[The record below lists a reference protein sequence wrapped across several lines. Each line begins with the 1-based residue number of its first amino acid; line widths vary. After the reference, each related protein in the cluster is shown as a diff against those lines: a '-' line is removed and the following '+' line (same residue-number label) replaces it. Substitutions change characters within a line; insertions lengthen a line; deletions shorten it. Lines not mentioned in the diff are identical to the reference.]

1 MGSYYRT
8 IKTKKL
14 IALLVRSGF
23 VSKSGAKHGKYE
35 REGSVVIVPR
45 HRSISLGTSKQ
56 ICSDL
61 ESYLVSIQKSLIS
74 YFEAPEDS

>member
-14 IALLVRSGF
+14 IALLVWSGF

-45 HRSISLGTSKQ
+45 HRSISPGTSKQ

-61 ESYLVSIQKSLIS
+61 EKLFGI
-74 YFEAPEDS
+74 DSKELNKLF

>member
-23 VSKSGAKHGKYE
+23 VSKSGTKHGKYE
-35 REGSVVIVPR
+35 REGSIVIVPR
-45 HRSISLGTSKQ
+45 HRSISPGTSKQ

-61 ESYLVSIQKSLIS
+61 EKLFGI
-74 YFEAPEDS
+74 DSKELNKLF

>member
-45 HRSISLGTSKQ
+45 HRSISPGTSKQ

-61 ESYLVSIQKSLIS
+61 EKLFGI
-74 YFEAPEDS
+74 DSKELNKLF

>member
-1 MGSYYRT
+1 MGSYYCT
-8 IKTKKL
+8 IKTKKF

-45 HRSISLGTSKQ
+45 HRSISPGTSKQ

-61 ESYLVSIQKSLIS
+61 EKLFGI
-74 YFEAPEDS
+74 DSKELNKLF

>member
-35 REGSVVIVPR
+35 REGSVVIVPS
-45 HRSISLGTSKQ
+45 HRSISPGTSKQ

-61 ESYLVSIQKSLIS
+61 EKLFGI
-74 YFEAPEDS
+74 DSKELNKLF

>member
-45 HRSISLGTSKQ
+45 HRSISPGTSKQ

-61 ESYLVSIQKSLIS
+61 EKLFGIDTKELNKL
-74 YFEAPEDS
+74 F